1 MKAGLK
7 AHIKGPSAP
16 YIFEYEIHDPN
27 NLLIEGQ
34 EITSF
39 SVNIFSIEAYV
50 FGDGNELIEL
60 WFEDRSVIKDL
71 ANNSLAEGR
80 ITGSLNEFE
89 YISEG
94 KLTSLIV

>member
-1 MKAGLK
+1 MKTGLK

-16 YIFEYEIHDPN
+16 YVFEYEIHDPN
-27 NLLIEGQ
+27 SLLIEGQ

-39 SVNIFSIEAYV
+39 NVKIFNIEAYV

-94 KLTSLIV
+94 KLTNLIV